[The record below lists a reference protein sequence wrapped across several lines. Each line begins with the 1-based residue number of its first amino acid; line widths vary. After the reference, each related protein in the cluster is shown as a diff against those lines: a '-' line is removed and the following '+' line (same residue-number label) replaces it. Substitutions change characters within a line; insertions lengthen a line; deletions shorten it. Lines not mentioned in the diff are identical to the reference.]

1 MNQTDQPQEG
11 MNKDN
16 PFIKMTMTYGLI
28 TGLVL
33 IIYTLILYM
42 TNNLLD
48 QNFILGILNYVILI
62 AGIIYGTKSYRDQY
76 LNGYISYGKSLGTG
90 VLISVFAGVIMG
102 IFTYLLYEVIDP
114 ELLEKNLKILQEQ
127 MLQRGVPESQV
138 EVMSEVQEKFRSPL
152 ILMFSSIFTYG
163 LMGLIFSLI
172 TSIFTKNE
180 EPIFNQ

>member
-102 IFTYLLYEVIDP
+102 IFTYLLYEVID
-114 ELLEKNLKILQEQ
+114 
-127 MLQRGVPESQV
+127 
-138 EVMSEVQEKFRSPL
+138 
-152 ILMFSSIFTYG
+152 
-163 LMGLIFSLI
+163 
-172 TSIFTKNE
+172 
-180 EPIFNQ
+180 